1 MVLRTLNGVMVVL
14 LALAALA
21 ASAQAG
27 QYHVYA
33 CRTPTGESAP
43 ADGWSGSVT
52 GTGDYAQNTCQQ
64 PGGALVAALWPRTG
78 RTANEDTAMWAFGAP
93 PGVQI
98 SGATLWRAGDAGGG
112 AAINATYQFWLAGS
126 QETSVFEECLF
137 VLGCSAHGN
146 FQQSVSPENRVV
158 VPGPNLGSHLFASA
172 SCGGVSGYRCRE
184 GQQDANGYAAV
195 VYVYAA
201 DLVLEQ
207 SGGPSAGN
215 VSGELA
221 SAPVL
226 AGTSDLAFSASDSG
240 SGVYEAQFSVDGQ
253 LVQSRVLDENGGRCR
268 NVGQTTD
275 GLAAFLYVQPC
286 QQAVSADVPFDTT
299 RVSNG
304 SHHLIVRVL
313 DAAGN
318 GAPVLDRNV
327 TISNPGAPGP
337 PNGVN
342 ASAQATLSASWRGA
356 RRDRITS
363 SYGRAHIVVG
373 RLTAAGGA
381 PISAALIDLVALPTY
396 AAAKPVQMASP
407 RTGPDGSFSVRVP
420 AGVSSR
426 TLRFSYRPSM
436 GAVAAV
442 ATHTLA
448 LSVRAGIAL
457 SVTPPTVGVG
467 GSIQF
472 HGRLRGGPIPPSGKA
487 LVLEARS
494 AGSGWLEFN
503 VIRAGARGRFSAS
516 YRFKF
521 PGPAGYQFRVLCE
534 PEADF
539 PFAAGASNVVGVYER

>member
-1 MVLRTLNGVMVVL
+1 MVVL
-14 LALAALA
+14 FALTALAG
-21 ASAQAG
+21 SAQAG

-33 CRTPTGESAP
+33 CRTPAGESAP

-52 GTGDYAQNTCQQ
+52 GSGDYAQNTCQQ
-64 PGGALVAALWPRTG
+64 PGGALVAALWPRAG
-78 RTANEDTAMWAFGAP
+78 RTANEDTATWAFGAP
-93 PGVQI
+93 AGEQI

-112 AAINATYQFWLAGS
+112 AAINAKYEFWFAGPNNINEPVNAFGWCVAGS
-126 QETSVFEECLF
+126 ECPNG
-137 VLGCSAHGN
+137 LGNVA
-146 FQQSVSPENRVV
+146 QPLAAENRLV
-158 VPGPNLGSHLFASA
+158 VPVANLGAHLAVDA
-172 SCGGVSGYRCRE
+172 SCAGASGFRCRE

-207 SGGPSAGN
+207 IGGPSAGN

-226 AGTSDLAFSASDSG
+226 AGTSDLAFSASDAG

-253 LVQSRVLDENGGRCR
+253 LVQSTVLDENGGHCR

-299 RVSNG
+299 RVPNG
-304 SHHLIVRVL
+304 PHHLIVRVI

-327 TISNPGAPGP
+327 TVSNPGAPGP

-342 ASAQATLSASWRGA
+342 ASVQATLSATWRGA
-356 RRDRITS
+356 RRERITS
-363 SYGRAHIVVG
+363 SFGRAHSVVG
-373 RLTAAGGA
+373 RLTTAGGA
-381 PISAALIDLVALPTY
+381 PISGALIDLVALPAYT
-396 AAAKPVQMASP
+396 AAKPVQMASP

-426 TLRFSYRPSM
+426 TLRFSYRPSV
-436 GAVAAV
+436 GAVPAV

-457 SVTPPTVGVG
+457 SVTPPTVSVG

-472 HGRLRGGPIPPSGKA
+472 HGRLRGGPIPPGGKA

-503 VIRAGARGRFSAS
+503 VIRTGARGRFSAS

-521 PGPAGYQFRVLCE
+521 PGPAGYQFRVLSE